1 MIDSLLACGLVLGGF
16 ALARALSA
24 RLGHPP
30 WASPV
35 LITALGV
42 AGVLALLGIA
52 PDRFAAAALPIR
64 WLLGPALV
72 ALALVIDANRGL
84 LRAQAL
90 PVLAAILGGA
100 IVGVTTAI
108 AGARLLGLDPLLVEA
123 LATKTVTT
131 PFTVAI
137 MKATGGPLPLAA
149 ALSVLTG
156 VIGALTVPWLFD
168 RLGWRDHAAR
178 SLALGVSSHIVG
190 TDWLTRRD
198 AKAGGLA
205 ALAFV
210 LTGTVVALVLVP
222 LWPFLFG

>member
-1 MIDSLLACGLVLGGF
+1 MIDMMAACGLVLGGF
-16 ALARALSA
+16 ALARHLSA

-35 LITALGV
+35 LVTALGV

-52 PDRFAAAALPIR
+52 PERFAAASMPIR

-90 PVLAAILGGA
+90 PVLAAIAGGGL
-100 IVGVTTAI
+100 VGVTTAI
-108 AGARLLGLDPLLVEA
+108 VGAHVLGLDPLLVQA

-156 VIGALTVPWLFD
+156 VIGALTVPLMFD
-168 RLGWRDHAAR
+168 WLGWRGHAAR

-210 LTGTVVALVLVP
+210 LTGTGVALILVP
-222 LWPFLFG
+222 LWPRLFG